1 MSYKAAPSKKKA
13 PANKGESTTETVG
26 ADGLLR
32 LSPFYYAHVTN
43 DNTNTTELVLG
54 PATRPIASHETITQP
69 PTSFVILSPTQFCLI
84 ANPHRTAVNA
94 VTGAVEPVRDAYGQ
108 VQVRSG
114 EEEYR
119 WHVDPFPLYPEE
131 RVVRVEEF
139 RVLSAT
145 EALQVVALAAY
156 EVQPRD
162 TKCPSATSASL
173 PPSPSSALSVTR
185 REAGERFLFYGPG
198 TYYPRVEERVEHLVT
213 GVVVNRGTALWCV
226 TAQTFTDRDTGIK
239 HYVGEQYMRL
249 KEGMCFLQSFE
260 TLLSTQEGAV
270 LTKEDG
276 LHVKA
281 TKTYTDPRSPFREQG
296 IVRKA
301 GEVFLVT
308 GEMCPCFVPHPYDK
322 VLKRIRRTHLSA
334 SQYAVIL
341 DASAAQAN
349 GTTAAKARK
358 VVTNTSFFLR
368 PGERLEGGHSRNAF
382 LLSEYE
388 AVLVSATGNFTD
400 TSLSPPVE
408 RYEGDR
414 WLVCGPCSFIPS
426 DLMCVELDAKTGT
439 EVRCRHLLG
448 EKEGLYVRNTV
459 TGVVRCIPGPCSYL
473 LAAEEELWE
482 KPLSA
487 QVERHLAQLVSHSA
501 YIELEGDKSNTVL
514 HGQTDRAVSYSIPHR
529 SVTQLFNYK
538 TQVTRI
544 VFGPDRVLL
553 EPDEAFTVVS
563 LSGSPWDP
571 ALPNKC
577 LPKQPNYIT
586 ALHLFLGPSNMSD
599 VVHVETRDHA
609 QLALQLCYDWYF
621 DVTHGDTEKARRCF
635 SVNDF
640 VGDCCSFV
648 ASRIR
653 AAVASM
659 PFEEFHKN
667 SSRCLR
673 NAVFDVNPETGLPNE
688 VLRFPSN
695 HLVITSVDTQEMEV
709 LDDRTRQGL
718 QKSVKMAIEI
728 TTRAQEAE
736 AKQVAMTREQ
746 QAYGRLERQRMQDQV
761 ANEEQRRV
769 LLDAESSGL
778 SIVSLG
784 KSRAIA
790 EALSTASCIEGEAAL
805 EAASMRAAK
814 EQLLFTTMTEMQQ
827 RKKHLLS
834 EQEEKV
840 AEMTEQYEKEMSEI
854 QHNLVSAVVA
864 AMGPDTIAEMAR
876 AGPELQAKLLASLG
890 LEGYL
895 VTDGSSPIN
904 LFKTADGMVGH

>member
-1 MSYKAAPSKKKA
+1 MSCQAATRELTA
-13 PANKGESTTETVG
+13 EALFE
-26 ADGLLR
+26 GLLR
-32 LSPFYYAHVTN
+32 LPPFHYAHLTN
-43 DNTNTTELVLG
+43 ENTNTTELILG
-54 PATRPIASHETITQP
+54 PMTRPIASHETITQP
-69 PTSFVILSPTQFCLI
+69 PTSFVILRPTQFCRI
-84 ANPHRTAVNA
+84 ANPHRTAVNPA
-94 VTGAVEPVRDAYGQ
+94 TGAVEPVRDAYGQ
-108 VQVRSG
+108 VEVHSG

-119 WHVDPFPLYPEE
+119 WHVAPFPLYPEE
-131 RVVRVEEF
+131 RLVEVAEL

-145 EALQVVALAAY
+145 EALQIVALAAY
-156 EVQPRD
+156 DAQPSGAHSSVSSS
-162 TKCPSATSASL
+162 PASASG
-173 PPSPSSALSVTR
+173 VQR

-198 TYYPRVEERVEHLVT
+198 TYYPRVEERVEEVVS
-213 GVVVNRGTALWCV
+213 GRVVNRGTGLWCR
-226 TAQTFTDRDTGIK
+226 TSETFTDRDTGIE
-239 HYVGEQYMRL
+239 HYVGEQYVRL
-249 KEGMCFLQSFE
+249 KEGMCFLESFE
-260 TLLSTQEGAV
+260 AYLSTQEGTA

-281 TKTYTDPRSPFREQG
+281 VKAYTDPRSPYCEQRV
-296 IVRKA
+296 VRKA

-308 GEMCPCFVPHPYDK
+308 GETCPCFVPHPYDR
-322 VLKRIRRTHLSA
+322 VLKRIRRTYLSA
-334 SQYAVIL
+334 SQYAVVL
-341 DASAAQAN
+341 DSAV
-349 GTTAAKARK
+349 GTGPNAAKARK
-358 VVTNTSFFLR
+358 VVTNTSFFLK
-368 PGERLEGGHSRNAF
+368 PSEKLESGRCRNAF
-382 LLSEYE
+382 LLSEHQ
-388 AVLVSATGNFTD
+388 AVLVAATGNFTD
-400 TSLSPPVE
+400 LSGDPSVE

-414 WLVCGPCSFIPS
+414 WLVRGPCSFIPN
-426 DLMCVELDAKTGT
+426 DFMQVVPDAKTKA
-439 EVRCRHLLG
+439 EVRCRYLLG
-448 EKEGLYVRNTV
+448 EKEGLYVRDTV
-459 TGVVRCIPGPCSYL
+459 TGVVRCVPGPCSYM

-487 QVERHLAQLVSHSA
+487 QVERHLAQLISHSA
-501 YIELEGDKSNTVL
+501 YIEQEGDRPRAAL
-514 HGQTDRAVSYSIPHR
+514 HGQTDRAVTYSTPHR

-571 ALPNKC
+571 ANPNKC
-577 LPKQPNYIT
+577 LPKQPNHIT
-586 ALHLFLGPSNMSD
+586 ALHLFLGPSNMTD

-621 DVTHGDTEKARRCF
+621 DVARGDTPTAKQCF

-640 VGDCCSFV
+640 VGDCCSYI

-673 NAVFDVNPETGLPNE
+673 NAVFGVHPETGLPKE

-709 LDDRTRQGL
+709 LDERTRQGL

-736 AKQVAMTREQ
+736 AQQVAMTREQ
-746 QAYGRLERQRMQDQV
+746 QAHGRLERQRMQDQV
-761 ANEEQRRV
+761 ANEAQRRV
-769 LLDAESSGL
+769 LLSAESSGL
-778 SIVSLG
+778 SIVSMG
-784 KSRAIA
+784 KSRAVA

-805 EAASMRAAK
+805 EAASVRAAK
-814 EQLLFTTMTEMQQ
+814 EQLLYTTMAEMQQ
-827 RKKHLLS
+827 RKKQLLA
-834 EQEEKV
+834 EQEARV
-840 AEMTEQYEKEMSEI
+840 AAMTQKYDREMREI
-854 QHNLVSAVVA
+854 HHTLMGAVVA
-864 AMGPDTIAEMAR
+864 ALGPDTIAEMAR

-904 LFKTADGMVGH
+904 LFKAADGMVGH